1 MPVPAGPDRSILIV
15 DDEEG
20 ACITLRALLSDLGAC
35 TVRREGEE
43 AVEACRQK
51 LDNGEHFDLIVM
63 DIMMPGMDGI
73 TALTA
78 IRAME
83 EERRLTPREQ
93 ARVVMLSSTT
103 DPTAPLRSYYRAG
116 ANCFLPKPIDFR
128 TLEEALRN
136 IGFLD

>member
-1 MPVPAGPDRSILIV
+1 MSNDSGPSRKILIV

-20 ACITLRALLSDLGAC
+20 ACVALAAMLAPLGAC
-35 TVRREGEE
+35 RVLTGGAQ
-43 AVEACRQK
+43 AVEAYQDA
-51 LDNGEHFDLIVM
+51 LDRGETISLIVM
-63 DIMMPGMDGI
+63 DIIMPDMDGI

-83 EERRLTPREQ
+83 EERRLPPRLQ

-103 DPTAPLRSYYRAG
+103 DPTAPMRSYYRAG
-116 ANCFLPKPIDFR
+116 ANCFVPKPVDWR
-128 TLEEALRN
+128 ALEESLRN